1 MKALLLSYES
11 IISNPNALRE
21 EDDEEENQDLIDEDY
36 NY

>member
-11 IISNPNALRE
+11 IISNPNALK
-21 EDDEEENQDLIDEDY
+21 EDDDEDNQDSIDEDY